1 MSAKYHEFQ
10 LAERPESG
18 NIIPGR
24 TFKLVEKDIPTAADL
39 KDGQV
44 LVEVYYLSI
53 DPAMRGWIL
62 ELRSYFPP
70 VAIGERMRS
79 NILGK
84 VIASKSS
91 KVKEGDIVAALN
103 GWGEYA
109 IVDDRFITSTDVPEG
124 TKATD
129 ALGAMGL
136 TGTTAYFGLKYIGQP
151 KEGETVVVSG
161 AAGATGLVV
170 GQICKI
176 KGCRVVGIAGT
187 DEKCEMLTRELGFDV
202 ALNYKSPT
210 FKEDFVKA
218 TPNFIDVYWDNVG
231 GEILE
236 MALDQAALNS
246 RFVMC
251 GSISGYNNEGH
262 KSAGIR
268 NLFRLTL
275 QRVRMEGFVI
285 IDFMH
290 ELPEARETLGLWI
303 AEGKIKRKETIV
315 KGGLK
320 MAEHAI
326 GDLFT
331 GKNTGKLLV
340 ELKAYD

>member
-1 MSAKYHEFQ
+1 
-10 LAERPESG
+10 
-18 NIIPGR
+18 
-24 TFKLVEKDIPTAADL
+24 
-39 KDGQV
+39 
-44 LVEVYYLSI
+44 
-53 DPAMRGWIL
+53 
-62 ELRSYFPP
+62 
-70 VAIGERMRS
+70 
-79 NILGK
+79 
-84 VIASKSS
+84 
-91 KVKEGDIVAALN
+91 
-103 GWGEYA
+103 
-109 IVDDRFITSTDVPEG
+109 
-124 TKATD
+124 
-129 ALGAMGL
+129 
-136 TGTTAYFGLKYIGQP
+136 
-151 KEGETVVVSG
+151 
-161 AAGATGLVV
+161 
-170 GQICKI
+170 
-176 KGCRVVGIAGT
+176 
-187 DEKCEMLTRELGFDV
+187 
-202 ALNYKSPT
+202 
-210 FKEDFVKA
+210 
-218 TPNFIDVYWDNVG
+218 
-231 GEILE
+231 

-340 ELKAYD
+340 ELKAYDD